1 MNRYELRD
9 SAIAFFDGGWRA
21 EDKEEL
27 RAQIDE
33 NREYGRIPDEELDY
47 MIGIIAELEAKG

>member
-1 MNRYELRD
+1 MDRYELRQ

-33 NREYGRIPDEELDY
+33 NREDGRIPDEELDF
-47 MIGIIAELEAKG
+47 IVEILAELESE

>member
-1 MNRYELRD
+1 MDRYELRQ

-33 NREYGRIPDEELDY
+33 NREGGRIPDEELDF
-47 MIGIIAELEAKG
+47 IVEILAEMEEVE